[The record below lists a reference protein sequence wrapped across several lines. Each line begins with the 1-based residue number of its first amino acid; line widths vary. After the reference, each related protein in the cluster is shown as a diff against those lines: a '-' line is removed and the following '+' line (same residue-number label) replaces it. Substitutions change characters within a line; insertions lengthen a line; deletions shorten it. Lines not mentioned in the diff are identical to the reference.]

1 MPEKMQGMGAIP
13 GVGIGYIMK
22 AGQALDGYL
31 VAYQPGTVEEELEKL
46 NNAVAEVADI
56 LEKSVE
62 QMRAVGHDEQANIME
77 AHLFLAQDPMLTDG
91 MTDKVQEMGN
101 APAAILASAA
111 ESAKIFQSMDDE
123 YLRERAADVLDVS
136 KRIAGKI
143 LGIKEPE
150 VGDNMVILC
159 GYEVEPSVIASVPDD
174 KIAGVIMGQGSTT
187 CHAVIIAKSRA
198 IPTVVGME
206 HRLDAIPEGAFVII
220 DGHTGDIFVDPDE
233 ETIKEYEAKLAKQRA
248 DEERYAALKD
258 LPAVTKDGVEVQLAA
273 NIGSPNDAEN
283 AAKYGNK
290 GVGLF
295 RSEFVFMGREDIP
308 SEEMQFESYKKAV
321 EACNGELCVIRT
333 MDIGGDKPLPYLNIP
348 HEDNPFLGYR
358 AIRISLNRRDLFMP
372 QLKAILRAGVYG
384 RAAIMA
390 PMIVSVDEILR
401 LRSFVREAMQELEDE
416 GKEYSKTVQL
426 GIMVETPAAAVMTPI
441 FAKYVD
447 FFSIGTNDLVQYTLS
462 VDRVN
467 PNVGYLYN
475 HFHPAVLQLIQR
487 TIKSASDRGIW
498 SGMCGEMASD
508 PYAAVILMAMGI
520 SELSMSAPSIP
531 RVKEMLRSVT
541 YEEAQKHLAKVMEM
555 ETGEQVL
562 KYLHEALT
570 H

>member
-31 VAYQPGTVEEELEKL
+31 AAYQPGTVEEELEKL

-321 EACNGELCVIRT
+321 EVCNGELCVIRT

-416 GKEYSKTVQL
+416 GKEYSKTVQI

>member
-31 VAYQPGTVEEELEKL
+31 AAYQPGTVEEELEKL

-206 HRLDAIPEGAFVII
+206 HRLDAISEGAFVII

-416 GKEYSKTVQL
+416 GKEYSKTVQI

>member
-13 GVGIGYIMK
+13 GIGIGYIMK

-31 VAYQPGTVEEELEKL
+31 AAYQPGTVEEELEKL

>member
-31 VAYQPGTVEEELEKL
+31 AAYQPGTVEEELEKL

-220 DGHTGDIFVDPDE
+220 DGHTGDIFVDPDK

>member
-31 VAYQPGTVEEELEKL
+31 AAYQPGTVEEELEKL
-46 NNAVAEVADI
+46 DSAVAEVADI

-150 VGDNMVILC
+150 VGDRMVILC

-321 EACNGELCVIRT
+321 EGCNGELCVIRT
-333 MDIGGDKPLPYLNIP
+333 MDFGGDKPLPYLNIP